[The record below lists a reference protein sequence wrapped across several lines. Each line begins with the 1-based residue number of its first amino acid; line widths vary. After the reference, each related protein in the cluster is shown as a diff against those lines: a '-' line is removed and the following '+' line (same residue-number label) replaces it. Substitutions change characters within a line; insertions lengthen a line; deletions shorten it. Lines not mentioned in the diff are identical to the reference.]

1 MGIRVQL
8 TEERRI
14 LEVLPQTALNCYLL
28 SFFWGGRLERLG
40 GAHLIVK
47 QRIDSTSCCDAAN
60 FNSRINLKVHSC
72 PPAVMIV
79 FCLHISQRKQ
89 SRLLVWW

>member
-28 SFFWGGRLERLG
+28 SFLGGLERLG

-89 SRLLVWW
+89 SGGEK

>member
-28 SFFWGGRLERLG
+28 SFLGGLERLG